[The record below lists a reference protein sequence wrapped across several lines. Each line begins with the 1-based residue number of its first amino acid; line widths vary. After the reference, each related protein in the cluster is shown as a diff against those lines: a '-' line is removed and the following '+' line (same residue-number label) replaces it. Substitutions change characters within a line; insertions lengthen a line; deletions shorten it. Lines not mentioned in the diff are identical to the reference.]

1 MPKIFRLKRSRR
13 SNVRGEYLNKGIRLQ
28 KSNQTKG
35 KFGKIGPSRKIE
47 GVKETLPDV
56 STSQKIHPGKRMPDR
71 WKALTLAENSQEK
84 VQIEPEQPL
93 LLLSE
98 LLQKE
103 KKLEK
108 EILQEKKEEYAVSQV
123 PPRAGKRISHLT

>member
-13 SNVRGEYLNKGIRLQ
+13 SNVREEYLNKERRLQ

-35 KFGKIGPSRKIE
+35 KFGRIGPSRKIE
-47 GVKETLPDV
+47 RLRETLLVV
-56 STSQKIHPGKRMPDR
+56 STSQKIHKGKHMPDR
-71 WKALTLAENSQEK
+71 WKALTLAENSKEK

-103 KKLEK
+103 KNLEK
-108 EILQEKKEEYAVSQV
+108 EILQEKKEEYALSQV
-123 PPRAGKRISHLT
+123 PPRAGKRIRHQT